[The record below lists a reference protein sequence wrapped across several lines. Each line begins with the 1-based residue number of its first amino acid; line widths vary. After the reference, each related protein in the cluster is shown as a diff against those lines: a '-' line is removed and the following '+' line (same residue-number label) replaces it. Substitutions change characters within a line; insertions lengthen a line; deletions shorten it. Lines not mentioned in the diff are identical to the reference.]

1 MQEICVKMTLDGEK
15 KSAKIATP
23 QLEKSA
29 LHFETTE
36 EQATLR

>member
-1 MQEICVKMTLDGEK
+1 MTLDGGK

-29 LHFETTE
+29 LDFETTE
-36 EQATLR
+36 E

>member
-1 MQEICVKMTLDGEK
+1 MTLDGEK

-36 EQATLR
+36 E